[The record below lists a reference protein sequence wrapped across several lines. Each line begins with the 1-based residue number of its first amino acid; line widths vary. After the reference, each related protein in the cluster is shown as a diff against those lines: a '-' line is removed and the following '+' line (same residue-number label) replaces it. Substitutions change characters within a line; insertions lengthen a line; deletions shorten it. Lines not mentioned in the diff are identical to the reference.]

1 MPIERKGPI
10 RTSMLSSQQLN
21 GAAPVRIGFIGLG
34 MGASQILPQV
44 ESLPQFELVA
54 GADVNTS
61 VLARFQARYPQA
73 TTYETAQALCADP
86 NVDAVWVATPN
97 HFHAPYAILAAE
109 HGKHVVSEKPMATSL
124 ADAEQMVQAAERNGV
139 KLLCGH
145 TLGFSPAVRAMRR
158 IIQSGR
164 LGAVRS
170 INVLAYMDWML
181 APRTPE
187 EVDFSLGGGVIYRQT
202 PHQLD
207 TVRILAGGRVTRVS
221 GMVGQWASERPHA
234 PGFYSAYFRFDND
247 VVATITYN
255 GYGYFMSYELVPW
268 ADERGGVTRATH
280 AERAEI
286 RRGLRDGTRNEGQL
300 KDAHRVGGTEE
311 NRRPR
316 QAEETWVPGHLGV
329 LLVSCERGDIRHSA
343 HGLYVY
349 DDSGRHDE
357 PIPEGSYRPGEVD
370 LLELYEAIRR
380 GQPVY
385 HDGYWGMAT
394 LELIQAILQSSREGR
409 EVDVSH
415 QVLMKERGS

>member
-1 MPIERKGPI
+1 VI
-10 RTSMLSSQQLN
+10 
-21 GAAPVRIGFIGLG
+21 
-34 MGASQILPQV
+34 
-44 ESLPQFELVA
+44 
-54 GADVNTS
+54 
-61 VLARFQARYPQA
+61 
-73 TTYETAQALCADP
+73 
-86 NVDAVWVATPN
+86 
-97 HFHAPYAILAAE
+97 
-109 HGKHVVSEKPMATSL
+109 SEKPMATSL
-124 ADAEQMVQAAERNGV
+124 SDAKQMVETAERNGV

-164 LGAVRS
+164 LGAVKS

-207 TVRILAGGRVTRVS
+207 TVRILAGGLVTKVS
-221 GMVGQWASERPHA
+221 GTIGQWASERPHA

-247 VVATITYN
+247 VAATITYN

-268 ADERGGVTRATH
+268 ASERGGVTRATH
-280 AERAEI
+280 AERAAI
-286 RRGLRDGTRNEGQL
+286 RRGLREGTRNEDRL
-300 KDAHRVGGTEE
+300 KDAHRVGGSEE
-311 NRRPR
+311 NRTRPDSEPS
-316 QAEETWVPGHLGV
+316 AWVPGHLGI

-343 HGLYVY
+343 QGLYIY
-349 DDSGRHDE
+349 DDEGMHDE
-357 PIPEGSYRPGEVD
+357 PIAEGDYRPGEVD
-370 LLELYEAIRR
+370 LLELYEAIRL

-394 LELIQAILQSSREGR
+394 LELIQAIVQSSREGR

-415 QVLMKERGS
+415 QVLMKEPSQDPR